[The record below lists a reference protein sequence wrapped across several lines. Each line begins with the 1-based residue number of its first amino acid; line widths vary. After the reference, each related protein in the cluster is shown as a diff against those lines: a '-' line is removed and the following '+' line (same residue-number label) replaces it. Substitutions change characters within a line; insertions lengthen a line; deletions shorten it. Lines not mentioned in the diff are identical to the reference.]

1 MRGVTDSRKRGNA
14 AEINADVTARR
25 LSCLRRPA
33 WLRYFG
39 IGSSYLIE
47 TQGRICVIW
56 KVGKTRRRRTNVSNK
71 VAIEERTLRAELRR
85 LGYWGQPAT
94 VILHPP
100 VVAVK
105 MFAIGAEKPETWLAA
120 HLSEISP
127 PGNRRDLAMV
137 YHAVRDGQLVA
148 VFSHKSELRRLLIT
162 LQGVG
167 MAIDSIVPAALFVWE
182 EIEEITNAESNAV
195 RFVLRQN
202 RVGEEGKVRTF
213 QVELPEECP
222 DREACGHTTATLR
235 KYANCIRRGSSGRRQ
250 GFASLD
256 FLPQFGLPRA
266 LATRDLS
273 QAIKVMSF
281 LLLVIVIVVTGL
293 WATQLVLGNAQEH
306 LRLQETYRALDETE
320 AENAGLEESV
330 ERLAVMRSVRVDLP
344 RLLSIV
350 ARATPAIC
358 RLGSL
363 QLRLDAGSKEVV
375 FSLSGYS
382 REEKEPQAFA
392 AALRQSPGIESV
404 TLERVSRSEYS
415 AQAEH
420 GAMAQAV
427 VFRFEMTGS
436 FSDAK

>member
-1 MRGVTDSRKRGNA
+1 M
-14 AEINADVTARR
+14 
-25 LSCLRRPA
+25 RRPA

-47 TQGRICVIW
+47 TQGRTCAIW

-71 VAIEERTLRAELRR
+71 VAIEEKTLRAELRR

-105 MFAIGAEKPETWLAA
+105 MVAIGAEKPETWLAA

-137 YHAVRDGQLVA
+137 HHAVRDGQLVA
-148 VFSHKSELRRLLIT
+148 VFGHKSELRRLLTT
-162 LQGVG
+162 LQDNGI
-167 MAIDSIVPAALFVWE
+167 AIDSIVPAALFVLKEFE
-182 EIEEITNAESNAV
+182 ESTNAECDAV
-195 RFVLRQN
+195 RFVLGQY
-202 RVGEEGKVRTF
+202 RVGEEGKARTF
-213 QVELPEECP
+213 QVELPKESS
-222 DREACGHTTATLR
+222 DRESCGHTAAIFR
-235 KYANCIRRGSSGRRQ
+235 KYANCIRRGSSRHRQ
-250 GFASLD
+250 GFACLD

-293 WATQLVLGNAQEH
+293 WATQLVSGNAQEH

-330 ERLAVMRSVRVDLP
+330 ERLAAMRSVRVDLP

-358 RLGSL
+358 WLGSL
-363 QLRLDAGSKEVV
+363 QLQSDARSKEVV

-392 AALRQSPGIESV
+392 AALCQSPGIESV

-420 GAMAQAV
+420 GALAQAV